1 MCHDTI
7 LSRKAPKIGTGMLGG
22 IVFSAVIG
30 VVMVPVCYVAVIKTT
45 QIFHK
50 RLEANR

>member
-22 IVFSAVIG
+22 IV
-30 VVMVPVCYVAVIKTT
+30 MVPVFYVGVIKTT
-45 QIFHK
+45 QIFRK